1 MTRPSISV
9 IGGAYGEE
17 CAYPTRQVF
26 KGSGGR
32 AAAVLSSL
40 GADVTLTTAVGSSLA
55 PIFASIAQK
64 YGYTLNAT
72 HRTNDIWFRYRQP
85 LGHPDVYPASIPNTS
100 YSAPVA
106 ASAALVFGMLEGR
119 PVVHAKRAVY
129 DPQDGFASKPFDA
142 NGSTADELALVM
154 SFSEGKGLTG
164 ESSPETMADKL
175 IREPSVSVVIIK
187 CGPQGALVRTA
198 EVANWIRAFPSKR
211 VYKIGS
217 GDVFSAAFAFS
228 WLIEGYDAVTSA
240 WYASSAVAAYVES
253 AQDRFDGVQHSRF
266 HQQASDARQNLT
278 STTPRTIPDTQI
290 YLAGPF
296 FNTAQQWL
304 VDEAR
309 SALTDMGF
317 KVFSPGHEIGIG
329 PANEVAPAD
338 LLALRQSGLVLALLD
353 GLDPGTVFE
362 VGYARALDIP
372 VVAVAEAVD
381 EPSLTMII
389 GSGCDVANDLATG
402 IYAACWHL
410 MGDV

>member
-1 MTRPSISV
+1 
-9 IGGAYGEE
+9 
-17 CAYPTRQVF
+17 
-26 KGSGGR
+26 
-32 AAAVLSSL
+32 
-40 GADVTLTTAVGSSLA
+40 LA
-55 PIFASIAQK
+55 RTFASIAQK
-64 YGYTLNAT
+64 LGYTLKAT
-72 HRTNDIWFRYRQP
+72 QRANDVWFRYRHP
-85 LGHPDVYPASIPNTS
+85 LGHPAIYPVSIPIVS
-100 YSAPVA
+100 YAAPVVA
-106 ASAALVFGMLEGR
+106 DTALVFGMIEGR
-119 PVVHAKRAVY
+119 PVVQAKRAVY
-129 DPQDGFASKPFDA
+129 DPQDGLASKPFDA
-142 NGSTADELALVM
+142 DGSTADELALVM

-164 ESSPETMADKL
+164 ESNPEAMADQL
-175 IREPSVSVVIIK
+175 ILESSVSVVIIK
-187 CGPQGALVRTA
+187 CGPQGALVRTSDA
-198 EVANWIRAFPSKR
+198 TNWIRAFPSKR

-228 WLIEGYDAVTSA
+228 WLIEGCDALTSA

-253 AQDRFDGVQHSRF
+253 AQDRFDSTQHSRF
-266 HQQASDARQNLT
+266 RQQANGALQSLT

-296 FNTAQQWL
+296 FSTAQQWL

-309 SALTDMGF
+309 SALSDMGF

-329 PANEVAPAD
+329 PAHEVAPAD
-338 LLALRQSGLVLALLD
+338 LLALGQSGLVLALLD

-362 VGYARALDIP
+362 VGYARALNIP